1 MQRFFD
7 IVFSGLA
14 LLLLAPLLVPVALV
28 LRFTGENEVFFL
40 QKRMGFGGEQFEV
53 YKFATMLKDS
63 PNIGSSTVTV
73 RDDPRVLPFGK
84 FLRRTKINE
93 LPQLINVFKGDM
105 SVIGPR
111 PLVKKGFDAY
121 DAKTQKIISSIKPGL
136 SGVGSLV
143 FRNEEQILHEELDQ
157 LDFYYNVI
165 APYKGQLEQ
174 WYRDNQSIFLYL
186 NLILLTVVSLVS
198 SNSSLI
204 KSFKKRLPKCP
215 TELERYLS

>member
-121 DAKTQKIISSIKPGL
+121 DAKTQKIISARPPSA
-136 SGVGSLV
+136 
-143 FRNEEQILHEELDQ
+143 Q
-157 LDFYYNVI
+157 
-165 APYKGQLEQ
+165 
-174 WYRDNQSIFLYL
+174 
-186 NLILLTVVSLVS
+186 
-198 SNSSLI
+198 
-204 KSFKKRLPKCP
+204 
-215 TELERYLS
+215 

>member
-7 IVFSGLA
+7 ILFSGLA
-14 LLLLAPLLVPVALV
+14 LLFLSPVLIPVALV
-28 LRFTGENEVFFL
+28 LRFTGEKEVFFL

-63 PNIGSSTVTV
+63 PNIGAGTVTV

-121 DAKTQKIISSIKPGL
+121 DAETQKIISSIKPGL

-174 WYRDNQSIFLYL
+174 WYRNNRSIFLYFY
-186 NLILLTVVSLVS
+186 LIFLTAVSVVH
-198 SNSSLI
+198 SNSI
-204 KSFKKRLPKCP
+204 FIRSFKKKLPPCP
-215 TELERYLS
+215 AQLEKYLA